1 MPSRKSSRNHND
13 YGSSLSR
20 RWVVFF
26 VMSGVFLAQKKLD
39 PDPPTKVAS
48 FPRPARPGVEWQAV
62 TSHIS
67 HVSPPRVKLNDITRI
82 LTMTILTMSTLQ
94 ELPDTR
100 GLRLPHR
107 AQRHEQRIR
116 VIQPLRDHGQPG
128 RIRCLQTQVGH
139 WPAHL
144 RILCNECC
152 VTGRS
157 TDISR
162 CMVTPGEQGLRTSGA
177 TPTPTSPPAT
187 ITTTPPLPAR
197 TRSP

>member
-1 MPSRKSSRNHND
+1 MNNSNKMPSRKSSRNHND

-26 VMSGVFLAQKKLD
+26 CDVRCFSGSDKIR
-39 PDPPTKVAS
+39 
-48 FPRPARPGVEWQAV
+48 PRPQTPPPRSQVSRGRLDRGWV

-144 RILCNECC
+144 RILCN
-152 VTGRS
+152 
-157 TDISR
+157 
-162 CMVTPGEQGLRTSGA
+162 
-177 TPTPTSPPAT
+177 
-187 ITTTPPLPAR
+187 
-197 TRSP
+197 